1 MKLDLTEDEVTT
13 VMVALDNYRDL
24 MSDRFLWSG
33 DDADQQEEGSAEWI
47 WQKIQGQI
55 QEQLNNAVADAVG
68 EGEKASPDVDPFDFK
83 GLEF

>member
-1 MKLDLTEDEVTT
+1 MKLSCLSLALGAILSLSS
-13 VMVALDNYRDL
+13 MVALAADESEDE
-24 MSDRFLWSG
+24 SG